1 MERRRSTKGTASAVP
16 KQPLLMRALAPEV
29 RFSVIAHAQSL
40 GNSGKKAYLSG

>member
-29 RFSVIAHAQSL
+29 RFGQQLVEPNFEGYFSRRL
-40 GNSGKKAYLSG
+40 NS